1 LTTFLYLQKKLP
13 EMTKKEI
20 DEALRIM
27 VNESS
32 RSWGRISYQAKRAF
46 DEWALKELAQ
56 QGYPDFK
63 MAYMPLLM
71 NIGVDGNTNNEI
83 AAKSRVTK
91 QAMSKVVKEL
101 EDLELIKVSAHS
113 TDKRSVMIFLTDK
126 GKKMVYA
133 AKTQVKVLT
142 NEYKKI
148 IGKKN
153 YEIMIDSLS
162 KIIAYHDS
170 PFGKSS

>member
-1 LTTFLYLQKKLP
+1 
-13 EMTKKEI
+13 MTKKDI
-20 DEALRIM
+20 DNALREM
-27 VNESS
+27 VSESS
-32 RSWGRISYQAKRAF
+32 RSWGRMSYQAKRVF
-46 DEWALKELAQ
+46 DEWAMKELAQ

-71 NIGVDGNTNNEI
+71 NIGVDGNTNKEI

-101 EDLELIKVSAHS
+101 EELGLIKVSAHS

-126 GKKMVYA
+126 GKKMVYT
-133 AKTQVKVLT
+133 AKIHVKTLT
-142 NEYKKI
+142 SEYKKI
-148 IGKKN
+148 IGDIN

-162 KIIAYHDS
+162 KIINYHDNIL
-170 PFGKSS
+170 KSS